1 MASSAVLAFISGCT
15 RFAQC
20 PDIKEKEMTEKPIS
34 KEHAEQIW
42 EAVLSATA
50 KGSID
55 ASVATSELINARR
68 QLDEQITPSFQTET
82 ASSVLP
88 QNYEGKE
95 HPI

>member
-1 MASSAVLAFISGCT
+1 MT
-15 RFAQC
+15 N
-20 PDIKEKEMTEKPIS
+20 EKMIS

-42 EAVLSATA
+42 QAILDAAA
-50 KGSID
+50 KGSLD
-55 ASVATSELINARR
+55 AVLAASELINARR

-88 QNYEGKE
+88 QDYAGTE